1 MPVLPFQVSLY
12 GGYTLALKRN
22 LGHAAAQ
29 TTIDMMASD
38 IWQGS
43 LKSKNIVYRFEAK
56 AGDLISISNHKPYK
70 ALATMSLHLHRM

>member
-29 TTIDMMASD
+29 TVIDMMASD
-38 IWQGS
+38 IWQGN
-43 LKSKNIVYRFEAK
+43 LKCKKNVVYRFEAK
-56 AGDLISISNHKPYK
+56 AGDLISISNHKSY
-70 ALATMSLHLHRM
+70 